1 MLGYGGGKDKAADG
15 EAKARAEKI
24 SKQFSDREDLQ
35 TDRILEDA
43 EAMDSGREEVEKVPM
58 TNVSPLRK
66 ATMKSAPSEKGTGTM
81 LTPRQD
87 DGGIVAK
94 MDAAPRAN
102 IVADDEVVQSFF
114 SKTHGSSFDPQSRAD
129 QGKMK
134 QILKMVNS
142 DPSLLKLT
150 PGKFA
155 VKVYSM

>member
-1 MLGYGGGKDKAADG
+1 MATPIL
-15 EAKARAEKI
+15 
-24 SKQFSDREDLQ
+24 SFLQ
-35 TDRILEDA
+35 
-43 EAMDSGREEVEKVPM
+43 SVEKGFEAPAPKRSSKVP
-58 TNVSPLRK
+58 TDKENKERRK
-66 ATMKSAPSEKGTGTM
+66 ADQEVMDMLPSGKKKMTI
-81 LTPRQD
+81 TPDMATKVTDYVKDEVGRVERNTDFGSPKAQ
-87 DGGIVAK
+87 
-94 MDAAPRAN
+94 

-142 DPSLLKLT
+142 DHSLLKLT